1 MQFGDTV
8 ALVNRSSKA
17 LSAQWDGAHYHFE
30 PGETP
35 NVPVAIAVAA
45 VKQNPLLGSEDP
57 LGDPN
62 IFQSLFGIK
71 GARDPF
77 GDCSPLEQ
85 NTEAGE
91 RIDRKKVMGLGRKV
105 KAMNAGGP
113 THFDARMG
121 TEVVNLQD
129 DAEQA
134 SRS

>member
-8 ALVNRSSKA
+8 ALVNRTSKPLA
-17 LSAQWDGAHYHFE
+17 AQWDGTHYQFD

-35 NVPVAIAVAA
+35 NVPLSIAIAA

-62 IFQSLFGIK
+62 VFLSLFGIK

-77 GDCSPLEQ
+77 GDCAPLEQ
-85 NTEAGE
+85 NTAAAE
-91 RIDRKKVMGLGRKV
+91 RIDRSKVMGPGRRV
-105 KAMNAGGP
+105 KALNAGGP

-121 TEVVNLQD
+121 TETVNLQD
-129 DAEQA
+129 DADA
-134 SRS
+134 ARK

>member
-8 ALVNRSSKA
+8 LLVNRTSKM

-35 NVPVAIAVAA
+35 NVPFNIAQAA

-62 IFQSLFGIK
+62 IFYSLFGIK

-77 GDCSPLEQ
+77 GDCSPIEQ
-85 NTEAGE
+85 SAASE
-91 RIDRKKVMGLGRKV
+91 RLDRSKMLHSGRAAKK
-105 KAMNAGGP
+105 MNAGGP
-113 THFDARMG
+113 THFEARLHG
-121 TEVVNLQD
+121 ETVNLQD
-129 DAEQA
+129 DAET
-134 SRS
+134 RR